1 MIISH
6 LILNVKQHVKIELQG
21 IRGKVEERGR
31 SNRIQDLP
39 VAYMSLT
46 HNSEDLIVLKYLLS
60 NSN

>member
-21 IRGKVEERGR
+21 IRGKGEERGR
-31 SNRIQDLP
+31 SNRIQELP

-46 HNSEDLIVLKYLLS
+46 HNSEDLIVVKYLLS